1 MQNSDSGSMTFCSKA
16 GSSSQKTSPFHE
28 IVTYAPEL
36 LSSSSLGSSP
46 DDNSSDGIK
55 LHENEVW
62 QFRLAYA
69 TKWPGVVL
77 KICPYLDRYFL
88 ATAGNAVSSKT
99 VAFSPFILSLAHC
112 PCVPSFPNSLSKSEG
127 SFYLL
132 STFVYTVSHYNTFF
146 LFSSMFVVSL
156 MTILKE

>member
-55 LHENEVW
+55 LDENEVW
-62 QFRLAYA
+62 QFRLTFA

-112 PCVPSFPNSLSKSEG
+112 PILSQILYPNQKVFLIC
-127 SFYLL
+127 YLYL
-132 STFVYTVSHYNTFF
+132 FTQSSHYITFL